1 MNFLNVYMN
10 QDPEQGYNRFL
21 IFTDKTQAFEALFAL
36 GLRTIPTNETTPEE
50 IEQALAQ
57 HHTAHLFTG
66 VFCADRKTN
75 DALEEIYNRRSL
87 PYIQSGWKLIKDE
100 LLLPGRADELE
111 KHVHRFLDLYLP
123 ASDREPV
130 RMVKADFLSALA
142 TQAEPIR
149 IDGFP
154 QFSRSMKIRPQ
165 VSVVIAAETGGGKSS
180 FALNLAHA
188 LNKEYPVLYFNLEMA
203 ARIVFERLLAIETG
217 LTLEDIGKFGNAP
230 ELAQVIDEAADR
242 LTSRQP
248 FYLDNDKYKLSEVEQ
263 VIKATPREDDKP
275 LIVFIDHLHLMSLD
289 GGGNQSL
296 YEKTTELAKALK
308 QIAKRENLVLF
319 LLAQQNRAGKA
330 DQSKKPTLAS
340 LKDSG
345 ELENS
350 ADKVVFIW
358 EKKTD
363 TLVPRTEATFLII
376 AKNREGQPG
385 EEIEIEFDRDS
396 QRIIEKG
403 FKPTNEKEPV
413 QFTQESIE
421 DTIKAYKAIKAREN
435 NIEMR

>member
-1 MNFLNVYMN
+1 MNLPKVYL
-10 QDPEQGYNRFL
+10 QIYLKSTSDGENRFL
-21 IFTDKTQAFEALFAL
+21 IFTDNQPAFELLFGMNLYAIQI
-36 GLRTIPTNETTPEE
+36 GPEE
-50 IEQALAQ
+50 YTTGQIELLLSQAQNAQ
-57 HHTAHLFTG
+57 RFTG
-66 VFCADRKTN
+66 IFCADRKTN
-75 DALEEIYNRRSL
+75 EELERIYQKLNL
-87 PYIQSGWKLIKDE
+87 PYIPEGWKLLHNIDY
-100 LLLPGRADELE
+100 LTMPGREADFR
-111 KHVHRFLDLYLP
+111 KHVKTFLDRYIM
-123 ASDREPV
+123 EPEQ
-130 RMVKADFLSALA
+130 RPQRLNKANFLSALA

-149 IDGFP
+149 IDRFT

-248 FYLDNDKYKLSEVEQ
+248 FYLYNDKYKLSEVEQ

-363 TLVPRTEATFLII
+363 TLVPRTEATYLII

-396 QRIIEKG
+396 QRIREKAT
-403 FKPTNEKEPV
+403 FDRSHELPPKEW
-413 QFTQESIE
+413 
-421 DTIKAYKAIKAREN
+421 R
-435 NIEMR
+435 